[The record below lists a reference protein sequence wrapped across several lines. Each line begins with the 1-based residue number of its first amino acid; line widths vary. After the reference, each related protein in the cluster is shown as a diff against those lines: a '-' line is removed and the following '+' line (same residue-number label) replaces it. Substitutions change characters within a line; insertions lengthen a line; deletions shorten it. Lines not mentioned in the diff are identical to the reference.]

1 MDEIGPALLYFGS
14 LLIPVRY
21 FVSTRFRGR
30 LNRLMLIG
38 LALQI
43 VWSLAVWAF
52 VYYSWAEGYSEYYW
66 GWALLI
72 PVNFIA
78 AIYFFVFIPLWVS
91 RTKRAE
97 QGSDGKPDTAAS

>member
-1 MDEIGPALLYFGS
+1 MNEIGPALLYFGS
-14 LLIPVRY
+14 FLIPVFY
-21 FVSTRFRGR
+21 LLATRFRGR

-43 VWSLAVWAF
+43 FWSLAVWAF
-52 VYYSWAEGYSEYYW
+52 VYYSWTEGYSEYYW

-72 PVNFIA
+72 LVNFIA
-78 AIYFFVFIPLWVS
+78 AIYFLVFVPLWAS

-97 QGSDGKPDTAAS
+97 HAGDGKPDPVSS